1 MESFNING
9 SNAVDGAFPAGICV
23 LTSATII
30 ANAGFVSAGES
41 QADVFT
47 FSAAAAPFTC
57 IFAAPSSFQPDQT
70 AYPVVLPATFN
81 VPEAAL
87 SWVKVINNTSGQIV
101 TVKGISKL
109 TNLPTA
115 AGLAIAAGDVKLVV
129 FDGVNTPYT
138 LT

>member
-9 SNAVDGAFPAGICV
+9 SNAVNAAFPAGICI
-23 LTSATII
+23 LTPATII
-30 ANAGFVSAGES
+30 ANAGFVTEGES

-47 FSAAAAPFTC
+47 FGAAAAPFNC
-57 IFAAPSSFQPDQT
+57 IFAPPSSFQPDQT
-70 AYPVVLPATFN
+70 AYPIVPPATFN
-81 VPEAAL
+81 VPEAAT
-87 SWVKVINNTSGQIV
+87 SWIKVINNTSGQIV
-101 TVKGISKL
+101 TVKGTNKL
-109 TNLPTA
+109 TKLPTA